1 MIWLTTT
8 PAPPA
13 CQGEDQFCNYV
24 LDLTDNEWLAAAAD
38 WLIAKPL
45 VILVMFLIALLFR
58 WLLFKLIGRLVAR
71 ASTGV
76 VPPVSPFG
84 RAVVEQ
90 PDRAARLAAARRKQ
104 RAETMGGV
112 LKSIATFAV
121 FTLVGIM
128 ALSEVGVNVGPLIA
142 GAGIVGVALGF
153 GAQTLVRDFLS
164 GIFMIFEDQYGIGDV
179 VDLGDA
185 TGTVEAVT
193 LRVTRLR
200 DVDGTV
206 WYVRNGE
213 ILRVG
218 NMSQNWARTVLDVSV
233 GYGED
238 LERVRNVLAEVG
250 HEMWESEEFGGN
262 ILEEPEVWGVQD
274 LSADGILIR
283 VALKTA
289 PLEQWAV
296 ARELR
301 RRIKDRFDAEGIEIP
316 FPQRVVWQR
325 HEEPRTTE
333 QLPAAE

>member
-1 MIWLTTT
+1 MIWLTTPPEPPT
-8 PAPPA
+8 CAP
-13 CQGEDQFCNYV
+13 ENRLCNVV
-24 LDLTDNEWLAAAAD
+24 LDWTGDEWLAAGAD
-38 WLIAKPL
+38 WLIAKPF
-45 VILVMFLIALLFR
+45 VILLMLLFALVAR

-71 ASTGV
+71 ASAGV
-76 VPPVSPFG
+76 VPPASPFG
-84 RAVVEQ
+84 RGTIEQ
-90 PDRAARLAAARRKQ
+90 PDRTARLAAARRKQ

-112 LKSIATFAV
+112 LRSITTFVV
-121 FTLVGIM
+121 FTMVAIM
-128 ALSEVGVNVGPLIA
+128 ALAEIGVNVGPLIA

-153 GAQTLVRDFLS
+153 GAQSLVRDFLS

-193 LRVTRLR
+193 LRITRLR
-200 DVDGTV
+200 DINGTV
-206 WYVRNGE
+206 WSVRNGE

-238 LERVRNVLAEVG
+238 LERVRTVLAEVG
-250 HEMWESEEFGGN
+250 HEMWESPEFGGN

-274 LSADGILIR
+274 LSADGVLVR

-316 FPQRVVWQR
+316 FQQRVVWHR
-325 HEEPRTTE
+325 NETGRPEDE
-333 QLPAAE
+333 PAAPE